1 MSSKLPGL
9 RSLAPCPKQ
18 LAVYSDPAQDA
29 PDPGQEFP
37 WIEGLGEVV
46 VGADLQPDNPVD
58 GFSGSGEHDDRNAT
72 AIPKLARQ
80 NEPILPRHFQIENDE
95 ADRPDTRHGIQSRA
109 GRRDTF
115 GCADLEFLPAQIF
128 LKQIPHLGFVIDDQN
143 VRLVRHNR
151 SPTTVNFHSPHEG
164 PDCSTV
170 GEAACV
176 SER

>member
-1 MSSKLPGL
+1 MVRSMSTEKPRANWRYAAGSVSASERRIGE
-9 RSLAPCPKQ
+9 RVQA
-18 LAVYSDPAQDA
+18 ATQDA
-29 PDPGQEFP
+29 HSSSHQTTMT
-37 WIEGLGEVV
+37 LGNRSRRQASSTSDA
-46 VGADLQPDNPVD
+46 G
-58 GFSGSGEHDDRNAT
+58 SGSEA
-72 AIPKLARQ
+72 
-80 NEPILPRHFQIENDE
+80 FQISPN
-95 ADRPDTRHGIQSRA
+95 TRHGIQSRA

>member
-37 WIEGLGEVV
+37 RIEGFGEVV
-46 VGADLQPDNPVD
+46 VGANLQPDNPLD

-80 NEPILPRHFQIENDE
+80 NEPILPGIFRS
-95 ADRPDTRHGIQSRA
+95 RMTRSTARTPAMASRA
-109 GRRDTF
+109 ARAAWTLSAVLISNS
-115 GCADLEFLPAQIF
+115 CLP
-128 LKQIPHLGFVIDDQN
+128 
-143 VRLVRHNR
+143 RY
-151 SPTTVNFHSPHEG
+151 S
-164 PDCSTV
+164 
-170 GEAACV
+170 
-176 SER
+176 